1 MLTYLM
7 DMQPKPEVPSGSQLI
22 DYYEEQISSR
32 EALIQSLSTEIRAL
46 ESANKIT
53 SAENAMLVEKIKM
66 YENIYARGEE

>member
-7 DMQPKPEVPSGSQLI
+7 DMQPRPEVPSGSQLI

-32 EALIQSLSTEIRAL
+32 EALIQSLT
-46 ESANKIT
+46 
-53 SAENAMLVEKIKM
+53 AENAMLVEKIKM